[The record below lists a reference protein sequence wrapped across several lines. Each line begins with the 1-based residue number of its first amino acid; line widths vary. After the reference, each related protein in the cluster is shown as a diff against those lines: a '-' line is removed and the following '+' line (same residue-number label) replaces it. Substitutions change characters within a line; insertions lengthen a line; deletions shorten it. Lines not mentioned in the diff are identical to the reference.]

1 LANEIEKT
9 GQRMAE
15 ALARLHREGT
25 PRSAFPSAS
34 STASR
39 FTAPA
44 ARRVV
49 AQRCVCGIFDLEF
62 FDRYEQQA
70 SGIYRVVESIRIVDR
85 ERGGACAEIGR
96 VLNVDDIRG
105 NYMPCPWCGDNGN
118 MRYHCDCGGVVC
130 GGRVKGNIFH
140 CRASCGQSWPAGHP
154 MHEIDVMEERE
165 WREWKAPARRGYAW
179 QAPQRETSP
188 ARLLLPPAKGQR

>member
-15 ALARLHREGT
+15 ALARLHRD
-25 PRSAFPSAS
+25 
-34 STASR
+34 STAWPASPSPSFTGSR
-39 FTAPA
+39 FTAPV

-49 AQRCVCGIFDLEF
+49 AQLCVCAVFDLQF
-62 FDRYEQQA
+62 LDRYERQA
-70 SGIYRVVESIRIVDR
+70 SGIHRVVESIRIVDG

-130 GGRVKGNIFH
+130 GGKVKGNIFH
-140 CRASCGQSWPAGHP
+140 CRGSCGQSWPAGHP
-154 MHEIDVMEERE
+154 IHEIDVTEERE
-165 WREWKAPARRGYAW
+165 RREWKAPPRRGSAW
-179 QAPQRETSP
+179 QAPPRETSP
-188 ARLLLPPAKGQR
+188 ARLLLPAGRKR